1 MIWDFDEE
9 LVIPQVKHG
18 QRKRHDDRCSES
30 ERRTEVIFRITE
42 DAWIRGTFHDSCWD
56 FSSRELLCWTWLL
69 VRLSSREI
77 IMCPA
82 MRDLVSRLR
91 DYDLSL
97 GAALPAQ
104 VSNPGEEVE
113 QDSFAGCLLVFLVLL
128 KLRCRRVK
136 VLQEVLKTRW
146 ESSSLFCSLSLSLNS
161 NVVSPHT
168 RESPSS
174 VGVQVSQS
182 LFLQSSFQV
191 TYGKQYTC
199 CSNLASAATT
209 FFSWE
214 QEEVSCCLF
223 SSHSPLVAILCL
235 CLRFSS
241 NVNSIYDI
249 LFDSVVSV
257 VHMHW
262 RP

>member
-146 ESSSLFCSLSLSLNS
+146 ESSSLFCSLSLSLS
-161 NVVSPHT
+161 RLKRSLPSYSWESFFSRSPSFSVPVSP
-168 RESPSS
+168 
-174 VGVQVSQS
+174 V
-182 LFLQSSFQV
+182 F
-191 TYGKQYTC
+191 
-199 CSNLASAATT
+199 
-209 FFSWE
+209 
-214 QEEVSCCLF
+214 F
-223 SSHSPLVAILCL
+223 SSHVWEAVYLLL
-235 CLRFSS
+235 
-241 NVNSIYDI
+241 
-249 LFDSVVSV
+249 
-257 VHMHW
+257 
-262 RP
+262 